1 MRVHIVG
8 AGPTGMSIA
17 WETLNTT
24 NHEIIIYDRKKSA
37 GGSWWEPSLK
47 ERDLHAHRIVF
58 DNAFVNTD
66 NLFKEMGIQWDDF
79 FEKVDSKLYSI
90 LFKYLKSK
98 DYITLLSLSFRV
110 LTQPSKYKS
119 ITLKDALGDLSETG
133 KKLIQ
138 AFPLVMDGVTW
149 DKMSAYEFVKSFDH
163 VAISKQYTQKVSGK
177 VMCDAMQK
185 ALEERGVKF
194 VFKTELES
202 VEYGKDQYLAKLSN
216 GDILNDGILV
226 MCIDNNKA
234 IDLIGDNWGKDARDK
249 IKESAYE
256 CINILLDYDQEI
268 QLNKPDIEYIMETE
282 YNIQPVVLS
291 DKKTVSCV
299 MCNLTEEILS
309 TEPETLKVRVL
320 SQLDLPKPKNIRIAW
335 GSSWKDGK
343 WVFEQSSGVLG
354 LKGQIPFYGECSKV
368 ALCGMMSERNT
379 PFASLESAVEVGR
392 SFCHKEYGSRKPKQ
406 LLLTSHILFILI
418 VLVLVLIY
426 IRLNVVFS

>member
-8 AGPTGMSIA
+8 AGPTGMSVA

-66 NLFKEMGIQWDDF
+66 SLFKEMGIQWDDF

-299 MCNLTEEILS
+299 MCNLT
-309 TEPETLKVRVL
+309 
-320 SQLDLPKPKNIRIAW
+320 
-335 GSSWKDGK
+335 
-343 WVFEQSSGVLG
+343 
-354 LKGQIPFYGECSKV
+354 
-368 ALCGMMSERNT
+368 
-379 PFASLESAVEVGR
+379 
-392 SFCHKEYGSRKPKQ
+392 
-406 LLLTSHILFILI
+406 
-418 VLVLVLIY
+418 
-426 IRLNVVFS
+426 